1 MSFDVYAESTQHH
14 VSKHNFTLRTNQF
27 IDVGYKKCGDFTI
40 FSKSSHVFYKNSFI
54 RTNALIF
61 GKKCLEKAKNKVKL
75 AVPQNIKTKSLG

>member
-1 MSFDVYAESTQHH
+1 MWDTRNAETSLFFRNLHT
-14 VSKHNFTLRTNQF
+14 F
-27 IDVGYKKCGDFTI
+27 
-40 FSKSSHVFYKNSFI
+40 FYKNSFI